1 MSISKKVGRIDK
13 PYRAPPEQGTLE
25 DLRRALDRTNER
37 IDALNRRLNYVEQIL
52 NTPSI
57 WASFGGTGSNQPWTD
72 P

>member
-1 MSISKKVGRIDK
+1 MSISKKVGRIDQ
-13 PYRAPPEQGTLE
+13 PYRSPPEQGTLE